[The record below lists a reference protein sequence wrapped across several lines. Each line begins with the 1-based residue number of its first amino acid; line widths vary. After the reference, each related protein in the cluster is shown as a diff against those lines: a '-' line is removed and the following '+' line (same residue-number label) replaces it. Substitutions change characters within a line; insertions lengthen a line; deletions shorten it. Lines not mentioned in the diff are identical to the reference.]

1 MLQGSRTKRPVPDT
15 PNPPQ
20 IPAESEWLIAVSISS
35 AVACRLIDLRR
46 AACAAGGPAN
56 RSDSAF
62 CRCDVSG
69 CGLPVPAA
77 RPAETWSY
85 CVVAALNFTTSSAGI
100 RPRSLTSMPWLLAQ
114 SRTSVESGSPALG
127 LRRRDRAGR

>member
-1 MLQGSRTKRPVPDT
+1 MAAALKHEPELDILR
-15 PNPPQ
+15 
-20 IPAESEWLIAVSISS
+20 AVLGVSS
-35 AVACRLIDLRR
+35 AIGTR
-46 AACAAGGPAN
+46 A
-56 RSDSAF
+56 DSAF

-77 RPAETWSY
+77 RQAETWSY